1 MLKTSMSQNNVPH
14 AHTIQ
19 RAFLITL
26 REKCPYSELF
36 CFVFSHIRTE
46 YGEMR
51 SISLYL
57 VRMLENA
64 GQNSS
69 EYGLFHAALVLEKIE
84 ISV

>member
-19 RAFLITL
+19 IAFLITL

-36 CFVFSHIRTE
+36 CFVFSRIRTE

-51 SISLYL
+51 SISLYS
-57 VRMLENA
+57 VRIRENTE
-64 GQNSS
+64 QKNSK
-69 EYGLFHAALVLEKIE
+69 YGHLD
-84 ISV
+84 SVYDKLSPHD

>member
-19 RAFLITL
+19 IAFLITL

-36 CFVFSHIRTE
+36 CFVFSRIRTE

-51 SISLYL
+51 SISLYS
-57 VRMLENA
+57 VPMRERTD
-64 GQNSS
+64 QNKS
-69 EYGLFHAALVLEKIE
+69 EYGRFLSNKLHGKN
-84 ISV
+84 S